1 MHIVTLLE
9 RLPPELIPFIV
20 KNLSN
25 QDLKNF
31 RSINDTWAKEID
43 LEWFKRKTLFDFS
56 TMSLVQGENTVKDF
70 YSKLEECNK
79 SFGHSEEFL
88 KCALLKGL
96 STENAFKVR
105 LDGLEELATNSKN
118 LHVKRYKACRS
129 MWKFSQLSCENFLRN
144 RKKWPILLTSA
155 WQTLVRNAI
164 PTIREEMARRNIE
177 VPNNIKL
184 RVEDPR
190 GPEKVLE
197 LDDRI
202 SKYFN
207 IDHISSSYIPSS

>member
-43 LEWFKRKTLFDFS
+43 LEWFTLFDFS
-56 TMSLVQGENTVKDF
+56 TMSLVQGENTVKDL

-105 LDGLEELATNSKN
+105 LDGLEELA
-118 LHVKRYKACRS
+118 LDEIVER
-129 MWKFSQLSCENFLRN
+129 LS
-144 RKKWPILLTSA
+144 
-155 WQTLVRNAI
+155 
-164 PTIREEMARRNIE
+164 
-177 VPNNIKL
+177 
-184 RVEDPR
+184 
-190 GPEKVLE
+190 PE
-197 LDDRI
+197 R
-202 SKYFN
+202 
-207 IDHISSSYIPSS
+207 